1 MNRCSIKYATIIL
14 SPPALSAPAIPMKI
28 VTSSASIF
36 CQTRCAVPSERP
48 WNEMCSI
55 FSRSSSAL
63 TSGSTV
69 NGWIGTCKKRERCFM
84 LRNFTLSGDIPEG
97 REIDLRREMDALQ
110 LRLRDGVILFCPKA
124 DVGRKL
130 GDALLN
136 LRITHFALVGA
147 GRARRVIYQPVELW
161 IV

>member
-1 MNRCSIKYATIIL
+1 
-14 SPPALSAPAIPMKI
+14 
-28 VTSSASIF
+28 
-36 CQTRCAVPSERP
+36 
-48 WNEMCSI
+48 
-55 FSRSSSAL
+55 
-63 TSGSTV
+63 
-69 NGWIGTCKKRERCFM
+69 IGTCKKRERFFM

-110 LRLRDGVILFCPKA
+110 LRLRDGVIRFCPKA

-161 IV
+161 IVEMASVEADRRHLLRVKDAAQDVGIR